1 MPTFLAKR
9 DYLSGAIGHSYR
21 GRRAL
26 CLHRLSS
33 ASSEQAGNSIASLA
47 RLPRLGTYF
56 VHEPSGE
63 IDIVTLRDPLLHWFL
78 LIFPWTFQGR
88 VADSLPKSG
97 QSFNLVCAFFLVWY
111 LLWRYLVGD
120 FWYMLACPFALVI
133 IFLAFFDFV
142 KVSEFD
148 LTILPEYQHG
158 VCYLQ
163 AATQTETGSGQ
174 TGLVPTPSWYPTLE
188 FLEIVTDLSSTQCPS
203 FQGCEVS
210 QLYCISN
217 DDCEPRPLEVPSV
230 QTAPQK
236 QCDVLRHMPP
246 PAMAK
251 RDRPVLCSRLEEVAA
266 ERPRSVLPNTM
277 AGTTRLASALAI
289 DFGSWPNSFATPE
302 AKTKKCKR
310 EQDAQESTAG
320 CTTDATYDDAGH
332 ATQCIP
338 WTSSTS
344 STSSTDASNV
354 SSADDAVPYAGDIAA
369 AATSRH
375 TMASTTSTV
384 YGQDASLDAC
394 PHDLSNHAD
403 NASSCDAENA
413 CRTSTFGNRYGR
425 RSAGPYVY
433 DEGKT
438 GGTSTGHATE
448 SAESSDQIW
457 STNLYGSTCRS
468 DSPGQCKSK
477 LRRSSPGQKS
487 APRHVEEVPLR
498 RSATLTELRGAVH
511 GPGEKAPGA
520 GEHPQG
526 VAHRSQ
532 AKPVE
537 KSKVAKLDSGEV
549 QNITSDEETED
560 QEASNATNAVTILT
574 ETMEGLAQSLDSLHR
589 EAEVMVAEQAHAAK
603 RQRTMQP
610 KKEDQNM
617 DAAHGSG
624 PPFGKAG

>member
-1 MPTFLAKR
+1 MYSDTCHHQPWQNVI
-9 DYLSGAIGHSYR
+9 DQSYVHGSKKSQQNDQGQYYQTPWQGQQDWQAHWQSTSAR
-21 GRRAL
+21 GR
-26 CLHRLSS
+26 
-33 ASSEQAGNSIASLA
+33 
-47 RLPRLGTYF
+47 
-56 VHEPSGE
+56 
-63 IDIVTLRDPLLHWFL
+63 
-78 LIFPWTFQGR
+78 
-88 VADSLPKSG
+88 
-97 QSFNLVCAFFLVWY
+97 
-111 LLWRYLVGD
+111 
-120 FWYMLACPFALVI
+120 
-133 IFLAFFDFV
+133 
-142 KVSEFD
+142 
-148 LTILPEYQHG
+148 
-158 VCYLQ
+158 
-163 AATQTETGSGQ
+163 
-174 TGLVPTPSWYPTLE
+174 TPS
-188 FLEIVTDLSSTQCPS
+188 
-203 FQGCEVS
+203 
-210 QLYCISN
+210 
-217 DDCEPRPLEVPSV
+217 PRPR
-230 QTAPQK
+230 Q
-236 QCDVLRHMPP
+236 
-246 PAMAK
+246 
-251 RDRPVLCSRLEEVAA
+251 RP
-266 ERPRSVLPNTM
+266 
-277 AGTTRLASALAI
+277 
-289 DFGSWPNSFATPE
+289 
-302 AKTKKCKR
+302 KKCKR

-344 STSSTDASNV
+344 STSSTEASNV

-574 ETMEGLAQSLDSLHR
+574 ETMEGQLSLWTHYTERRRRWLRSRPTQPSAKGQCSQRKKIRTWTLPMVLVRLLARLAEYDRRVCQSGAFVSILLHFTWR
-589 EAEVMVAEQAHAAK
+589 SQFLEMVSQH
-603 RQRTMQP
+603 
-610 KKEDQNM
+610 
-617 DAAHGSG
+617 H
-624 PPFGKAG
+624 